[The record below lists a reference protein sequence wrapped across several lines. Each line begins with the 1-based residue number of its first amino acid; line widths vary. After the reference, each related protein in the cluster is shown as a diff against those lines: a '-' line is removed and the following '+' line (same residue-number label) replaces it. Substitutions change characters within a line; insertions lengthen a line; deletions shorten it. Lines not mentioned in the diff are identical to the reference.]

1 MTVETGF
8 FDDQGPGG
16 PVWFQHLMWFLG
28 HPEVLLLGFLFICAI
43 AGTILARKQVRQRL
57 RLVPFLFLVS
67 GALYA
72 TVGVVLGLSM
82 MNSSV
87 DQTLHDTYYLTAHYQ
102 FVLALSSI
110 FVALAAV
117 YMLFERLAQT
127 PQGKAIAI
135 AQWFSF
141 SAAMCLISFP
151 QYALS
156 LQGMPRRY
164 INHTEHAE
172 AWQFVSVAGYFA
184 TLISALLFVIC
195 ICEAIY
201 RRKRNTEIH
210 LNND

>member
-1 MTVETGF
+1 
-8 FDDQGPGG
+8 
-16 PVWFQHLMWFLG
+16 MWFLG
-28 HPEVLLLGFLFICAI
+28 HPEVLLLGFLIICAI
-43 AGTILARKQVRQRL
+43 AGTILAQKQVRQRL
-57 RLVPFLFLVS
+57 RLIPFLFLVS

-141 SAAMCLISFP
+141 TAGVCLISLP
-151 QYALS
+151 QYIFS

-164 INHTEHAE
+164 TNYTDPSE
-172 AWQFVSVAGYFA
+172 AWQFVSAAGYFA

-195 ICEAIY
+195 FGEAIY
-201 RRKRNTEIH
+201 RRKRNTDTH
-210 LNND
+210 LAHD